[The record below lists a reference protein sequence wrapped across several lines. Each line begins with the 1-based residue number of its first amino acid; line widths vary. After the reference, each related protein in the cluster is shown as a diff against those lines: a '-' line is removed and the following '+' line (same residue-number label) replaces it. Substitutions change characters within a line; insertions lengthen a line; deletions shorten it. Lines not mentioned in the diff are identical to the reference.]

1 MHICV
6 HIGRGSKT
14 MCIIV
19 LRTIFYMHKLI
30 TYSTHTHVF
39 INMIVITLHL
49 CSQVIERLVAYL
61 LLINNIRLLGLF
73 SFAKQY

>member
-14 MCIIV
+14 MCDIV

-30 TYSTHTHVF
+30 TYSHTHVF
-39 INMIVITLHL
+39 ICMIVITLHL
-49 CSQVIERLVAYL
+49 CLQDYVEIGYVFVI
-61 LLINNIRLLGLF
+61 
-73 SFAKQY
+73 S